1 MTVKRPTADQLR
13 AIAAD
18 LGMSMSDAD
27 LASYLGIMQ
36 ANFAAYDVV
45 AAMPDYLPMVK
56 YPRAP
61 GYKPE
66 SLSGHF
72 RPDYKVFEA

>member
-18 LGMSMSDAD
+18 LGMSMSDVD

-45 AAMPDYLPMVK
+45 RRDARLSTNGEVSACARLQACRTRLNYLAVL
-56 YPRAP
+56 
-61 GYKPE
+61 
-66 SLSGHF
+66 SL
-72 RPDYKVFEA
+72 R